1 MKRVHHGASTP
12 CSNGRSRE
20 LEVQRYESTSHAY
33 PNGGFGFKA
42 ALAEA
47 FGSTLLGVNEFGRSE
62 SLEKLFE
69 VEGGL

>member
-1 MKRVHHGASTP
+1 
-12 CSNGRSRE
+12 
-20 LEVQRYESTSHAY
+20 VQRYESTSHAY